1 MVIQI
6 PEMRR
11 VRQIHFVGIG
21 GSGMCGI
28 AEVLLNQGYG
38 ISGSDIA
45 RSATINRLVNLGAKV
60 MIGHCAENISGADVV
75 VVSSAVAT
83 SNPEV
88 VAAHA
93 ARIPVVARA
102 EMLGELMRYR
112 HGIAVAG
119 THGKTTTTSL
129 ITSIFKAAN
138 LDPTFVIG
146 GLLNST
152 GSNAQLGASRYLI
165 AEADESDAS
174 FLHLQPMV
182 AVVTNID
189 RDHLRTYGGDFSRL
203 SQTFVEF
210 VHRLPFYGVAVLCI
224 DDPHVRAILDAV
236 SRPMLTYGVADDAD
250 FRATHIEVGGLAW
263 KFRAER
269 PAGHAPLDVVINLP
283 GAHNVLNALAA
294 IAVATEEGVSDAAI
308 LSGLKAFSGVGRRF
322 DVADGI
328 VIAGKR
334 ITVVD
339 DYGHHPTEVAM
350 VIEAAR
356 KVWPHRRLVM
366 IYQPHR
372 FTRTHDLYDDF
383 TKVLSTV
390 DKLVL
395 LEVYS
400 AGEDYIA
407 GADSHAL
414 SQGIRERGTINPIY
428 AQSPAEAHDLL
439 PNIVE
444 EGDVLIVQGAG
455 NVNQLSKRLRGDH
468 EG

>member
-1 MVIQI
+1 MVIQV

-28 AEVLLNQGYG
+28 AEVLLNQGYR
-38 ISGSDIA
+38 ISGSDVA
-45 RSATINRLVNLGAKV
+45 HSTTINRLVQLGAKV
-60 MIGHCAENISGADVV
+60 ANGHCAENVHGADVV
-75 VVSSAVAT
+75 VVSSAVAN

-129 ITSIFKAAN
+129 ITSIFKSAN

-210 VHRLPFYGVAVLCI
+210 VHRLPFYGVAVLCV
-224 DDPHVRAILDAV
+224 DDPHVRAILDEV

-250 FRATHIEVGGLAW
+250 FRATQY
-263 KFRAER
+263 R
-269 PAGHAPLDVVINLP
+269 
-283 GAHNVLNALAA
+283 
-294 IAVATEEGVSDAAI
+294 
-308 LSGLKAFSGVGRRF
+308 
-322 DVADGI
+322 
-328 VIAGKR
+328 
-334 ITVVD
+334 
-339 DYGHHPTEVAM
+339 
-350 VIEAAR
+350 
-356 KVWPHRRLVM
+356 
-366 IYQPHR
+366 
-372 FTRTHDLYDDF
+372 
-383 TKVLSTV
+383 
-390 DKLVL
+390 
-395 LEVYS
+395 S
-400 AGEDYIA
+400 A
-407 GADSHAL
+407 
-414 SQGIRERGTINPIY
+414 
-428 AQSPAEAHDLL
+428 
-439 PNIVE
+439 
-444 EGDVLIVQGAG
+444 
-455 NVNQLSKRLRGDH
+455 
-468 EG
+468 